1 MVEIEFGDALVFAEG
16 GKPENPVKNPWSKD
30 EKQQQTRN
38 SHIGP
43 GRKRT
48 QAKLVEGKRFHNCA
62 NPCSPELKQVL
73 PPIMPC
79 NPGEMDC
86 YQTIEEL

>member
-43 GRKRT
+43 G
-48 QAKLVEGKRFHNCA
+48 ARF
-62 NPCSPELKQVL
+62 SKDSVS
-73 PPIMPC
+73 
-79 NPGEMDC
+79 
-86 YQTIEEL
+86 